1 MLLFKQYEFRT
12 QVQFGCEALLI
23 TAYKKHSNSDCD
35 LLQEHKKKMKCLV
48 FAAFV
53 FTLIF
58 SVSAQC
64 DVSAART
71 CVNNYLNMVS

>member
-1 MLLFKQYEFRT
+1 MNSGRKSSLVVRLFYE
-12 QVQFGCEALLI
+12 
-23 TAYKKHSNSDCD
+23 KHSNCDCD

-58 SVSAQC
+58 SVSAQGC
-64 DVSAART
+64 DPNAVQT
-71 CVNNYLNMVS
+71 CALDFANMVSILMQ